1 MSPPMAEPTRPP
13 PPRPLAPSDSDCC
26 RSDCPNCVFTLYE
39 RELERW
45 TEQMEAWLAGN
56 PDTDPAQASRP
67 S

>member
-1 MSPPMAEPTRPP
+1 MHPLMADLIRPP

-45 TEQMEAWLAGN
+45 TEQMEAWQAANAG
-56 PDTDPAQASRP
+56 TDAAQTSRQ